1 MAALAWPNP
10 HGELVEASQY
20 QAPRS
25 IEDTIALLSKANG
38 NAKVLAGGT
47 DLLVRLRSGFDEPD
61 LVVDIKRIDGMN
73 AITAENGGGRV
84 GAAVSG
90 AELGEHDGV
99 KAAWPGV
106 VEAAELIGSNQ
117 IQGRASIGGNL
128 CNASPAADGLP
139 VLLVLEA
146 EVELASRSGR
156 RRLPVA
162 EFVTGNRQTELRAD
176 ELAVALHVPRPPRA
190 AASDFLKLGS
200 RHYLVIAIAAVAG
213 LIALDEAGAIAEAR
227 IAVGACSPVAR
238 RLEALEAGLLG
249 RSAVDDVERL
259 IRATVPPALSP
270 IDDARG
276 SAAYRLE
283 AAAVLVRRL
292 LARAAEGREA
302 A

>member
-1 MAALAWPNP
+1 MDLSRIVELDGIEAGDAGHRIGALATWSAVIRQPLP
-10 HGELVEASQY
+10 AWFDGL
-20 QAPRS
+20 
-25 IEDTIALLSKANG
+25 
-38 NAKVLAGGT
+38 KVAAAQVGG
-47 DLLVRLRSGFDEPD
+47 
-61 LVVDIKRIDGMN
+61 
-73 AITAENGGGRV
+73 
-84 GAAVSG
+84 
-90 AELGEHDGV
+90 H
-99 KAAWPGV
+99 
-106 VEAAELIGSNQ
+106 Q
-117 IQGRASIGGNL
+117 IQNRGTVLGNV

-146 EVELASRSGR
+146 EVELASRSGT

-190 AASDFLKLGS
+190 GASDFLKLGS

-213 LIALDEAGAIAEAR
+213 LIAVDEAGAIAEAR

-249 RSAVDDVERL
+249 RGAAEDVDRL
-259 IRATVPPALSP
+259 IRDRVPPALSP

-292 LARAAEGREA
+292 LARAAEAREA